1 MIKLLKLYSIP
12 RTFDPIEF
20 KDGVNLILGE
30 KFSETKSSSR
40 KDKKT
45 NGVGKS
51 ISIEFINFC
60 LFKDADSSRV
70 TKIPFDKFAYEAKIC
85 LDLIINNKKITIERT
100 INEPDKPSIEING
113 EITLYKNIDDALSYL
128 TNIFYEG
135 NKENDLE
142 KPSFRELIGPL
153 IRDENSEFQNIV
165 NCYDLKEKIPNS
177 DLIKTHLYLFGI
189 NPIFVKEIKK
199 IFKQIE
205 EKSQTQGHL
214 RKRLTESG
222 RKKISDVKAELNAL
236 ELELSRVEDSLD
248 KFRTEP
254 IFQQNQNTLVKI
266 DSDIEKLRI
275 KQIALKYEL
284 KRIES
289 MPKVENI
296 NTGDIQIIYNKFKE
310 GLGQIVSKSINE
322 VLDFKK
328 KIEKYQNLLINER
341 ADEIRL
347 NIQSIQEELNNLD
360 EKRAGILIHIDKKD
374 SLGVLKESFY
384 TYTKRKD
391 EHATTQANLDEYERV
406 DREIGIIKLKKDNL
420 FSELDTK
427 IFEINTTIKDFNK
440 TMANI
445 HAYIMGNAEVNF
457 DIETIKTL
465 SSKQI
470 IKLDLR
476 IPDDGSHSVN
486 RTKVF
491 IYDIGLMLNNHT
503 QKRHPM
509 FLIHDNIFDVDQD
522 TLIQSLNFLAE
533 QEEKNN
539 FQYILTLN
547 RDKIEN
553 EEKKEE
559 IKLKI
564 KEHTR
569 ASFNRKNRFLKVD
582 YKELD

>member
-391 EHATTQANLDEYERV
+391 
-406 DREIGIIKLKKDNL
+406 
-420 FSELDTK
+420 
-427 IFEINTTIKDFNK
+427 
-440 TMANI
+440 
-445 HAYIMGNAEVNF
+445 
-457 DIETIKTL
+457 
-465 SSKQI
+465 
-470 IKLDLR
+470 
-476 IPDDGSHSVN
+476 
-486 RTKVF
+486 
-491 IYDIGLMLNNHT
+491 
-503 QKRHPM
+503 
-509 FLIHDNIFDVDQD
+509 
-522 TLIQSLNFLAE
+522 
-533 QEEKNN
+533 
-539 FQYILTLN
+539 
-547 RDKIEN
+547 
-553 EEKKEE
+553 
-559 IKLKI
+559 
-564 KEHTR
+564 
-569 ASFNRKNRFLKVD
+569 
-582 YKELD
+582 